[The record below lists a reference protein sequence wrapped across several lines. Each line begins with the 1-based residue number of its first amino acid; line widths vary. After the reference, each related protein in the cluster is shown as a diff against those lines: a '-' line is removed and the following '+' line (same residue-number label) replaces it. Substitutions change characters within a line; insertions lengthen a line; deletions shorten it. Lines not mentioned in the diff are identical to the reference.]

1 MPIFVRAGTTA
12 AILLCLALGCS
23 QASAARGQYTWH
35 IAKTRWSEADEA
47 GFERFVTAIGESDC
61 SSSESCIRNKANPYR
76 RSDPRGFDVDLDC
89 AKWPY
94 FLRAYYAWKN
104 RLPFSYVDAVSGHGD
119 DLRYTKSPNRAVS
132 RHDVVDH
139 GHGIAGPAAL
149 RELAATVY
157 SATYRTDANERR
169 GVLSDF
175 YSPAIGPASIRPGTV
190 IYDVNGH
197 VGIVYKVDVDGRI
210 YYMDAHPDFTVSRS
224 VYGAQFGQSPERLG
238 GGFKNWRPFR
248 LLQAHRDAD
257 GHLFGGHVVFAENDK
272 IPDFSLVQYR
282 GTQSNPTH
290 RIKTAR
296 FAYKGI
302 ELGFYEYV
310 RAAVSGGRMKYNPVF
325 ELRETMR
332 SLCNDLKDR
341 AQYVDQAIQEGY
353 PDKPHPARLPDNIYG
368 TDDNE
373 WETYSTPSRDA
384 RIKAGFVQFRKDM
397 AEMIGMWIERDPRIV
412 YDGQF
417 LKDDLKKA
425 YAEES
430 QACTITYLSSDKRPV
445 PMTLDTMI
453 HRLFRMSFD
462 PYDCIELRWGA
473 GGDEARSCTDGR
485 KKRAWYAAEQRL
497 RNNPDR
503 PYNLTMNFSLADLQE
518 EKRGSGIDKAPD
530 IDVRALID
538 GMGDQVPFAGMVPV
552 GR

>member
-1 MPIFVRAGTTA
+1 MRTGTIAAFVLFLAIGVSPAFAGHGRYSWIIT
-12 AILLCLALGCS
+12 
-23 QASAARGQYTWH
+23 
-35 IAKTRWSEADEA
+35 KTHWSTADEK
-47 GFERFVTAIGESDC
+47 GFERFVAGLGESDC
-61 SSSESCIRNKANPYR
+61 SSSESCIRSNANPYR
-76 RSDPRGFDVDLDC
+76 HSDPRGFDVDLDC

-104 RLPFSYVDAVSGHGD
+104 GLPFSYVDAVSGNGD
-119 DLRYTKSPNRAVS
+119 DLRYTKTPNRAVS
-132 RHDVVDH
+132 RHAILDH
-139 GHGIAGPAAL
+139 GEGIGGPAAL
-149 RELAATVY
+149 RELYDTVY

-175 YSPAIGPASIRPGTV
+175 YAPAIGPASIRPGTV

-197 VGIVYKVDVDGRI
+197 VGIVYKVDDDGRI

-248 LLQAHRDAD
+248 LVHAHRDD
-257 GHLFGGHVVFAENDK
+257 NGHLIGGRIVFAENDK
-272 IPDFSLVQYR
+272 IADFSLVQYR
-282 GTQSNPTH
+282 GTQANPDE
-290 RIKTAR
+290 RVKVPR
-296 FAYKGI
+296 FAYNGI

-310 RAAVSGGRMKYNPVF
+310 RAAVSGGHMKYNPIF

-332 SLCNDLKDR
+332 TLCNDLKDR
-341 AQYVDQAIQEGY
+341 AQYIDQAIQEGY
-353 PDKPHPARLPDNIYG
+353 PEKLHPAALPDNIYG
-368 TDDNE
+368 SDDE
-373 WETYSTPSRDA
+373 DWETYSTPSRDA
-384 RIKAGFVQFRKDM
+384 RIKAGLVQFRKDM
-397 AEMIGMWIERDPRIV
+397 AEMIDMWIRRDPRIV

-417 LKDDLKKA
+417 LKEDLEKA

-430 QACTITYLSSDKRPV
+430 RVCTITYLSSDKRPV

-473 GGDEARSCTDGR
+473 SGKEAESCTDGR
-485 KKRAWYAAEQRL
+485 RKRAWYEAEQRF

-503 PYNLTMNFSLADLQE
+503 TYNITMNFTLGDLRD
-518 EKRGSGIDKAPD
+518 EKRGTGIDKVPD
-530 IDVRALID
+530 IDVKALID
-538 GMGDQVPFAGMVPV
+538 NMGEQVPFAGMVPV